1 MTFAEYLNKMII
13 ISIYTNLPHP
23 AMQNVASLN
32 KRYGMTVLLLQW
44 KEIEKKN
51 SVSLTLLQTK
61 YSAMILL

>member
-44 KEIEKKN
+44 KEIEKKI
-51 SVSLTLLQTK
+51 VCL
-61 YSAMILL
+61 